1 MTFVSDYKSGAADI
15 ESIHDY
21 VNQWI
26 EQTSNDLPIHRFL
39 GLTFDQYNR
48 WKANPN
54 SLYGIL
60 QEITA

>member
-1 MTFVSDYKSGAADI
+1 MSFVSDYKSGTADI
-15 ESIHDY
+15 ESIQDY

-26 EQTSNDLPIHRFL
+26 EQTSTIDIHRFL
-39 GLTFDQYNR
+39 GLTLEQYNR
-48 WKANPN
+48 WKKDPN